1 MSPLALMAFAF
12 ILSMSLKYFNISLFL
27 SLSHNIYNHSNG
39 KILIIEMSTI
49 YGSCIYMEK
58 QGSYYFFKSYVHM
71 PHKNQKQRDS
81 HLTSLK
87 LIASIIFL
95 VTIKEIKMKTHIVN
109 IIIMLYIQYI
119 TCIVYY
125 IVG

>member
-1 MSPLALMAFAF
+1 
-12 ILSMSLKYFNISLFL
+12 
-27 SLSHNIYNHSNG
+27 
-39 KILIIEMSTI
+39 MSTI
-49 YGSCIYMEK
+49 YGNCIYMEK
-58 QGSYYFFKSYVHM
+58 QGSYYLFKSYVHM

-109 IIIMLYIQYI
+109 KIIEIMIVDDAFLFYIYI
-119 TCIVYY
+119 LIFPYFFIY
-125 IVG
+125 SYNSNI